1 MGELPI
7 EAAIARV
14 AVEAHRHRFGVVR
27 SRADRIAGA
36 VLAQLSQLGEKKQVR
51 SMAA

>member
-14 AVEAHRHRFGVVR
+14 AVEAHWHQFGVVR
-27 SRADRIAGA
+27 SRADRIASA
-36 VLAQLSQLGEKKQVR
+36 VLR
-51 SMAA
+51 

>member
-1 MGELPI
+1 MSRSVSKVVRMPI

-27 SRADRIAGA
+27 SRADWIAGA
-36 VLAQLSQLGEKKQVR
+36 VLR
-51 SMAA
+51 